1 MGGLVLA
8 YDHFEG
14 MIAVIEVQR
23 RLGKVFCRTRLVQY
37 LELFASR
44 LVVVKD
50 VEIRELLAI
59 RRHRCTGVR
68 YRWSRGAD

>member
-37 LELFASR
+37 LEL
-44 LVVVKD
+44 
-50 VEIRELLAI
+50 LAI

>member
-14 MIAVIEVQR
+14 MIVVIEVQR

-37 LELFASR
+37 LEQF
-44 LVVVKD
+44 
-50 VEIRELLAI
+50 AI

>member
-1 MGGLVLA
+1 MDGLVFA

-23 RLGKVFCRTRLVQY
+23 RFGKVFCRTRLVQY
-37 LELFASR
+37 LEQFASR

-50 VEIRELLAI
+50 VEVRELLAI
-59 RRHRCTGVR
+59 RCHRCTGVR